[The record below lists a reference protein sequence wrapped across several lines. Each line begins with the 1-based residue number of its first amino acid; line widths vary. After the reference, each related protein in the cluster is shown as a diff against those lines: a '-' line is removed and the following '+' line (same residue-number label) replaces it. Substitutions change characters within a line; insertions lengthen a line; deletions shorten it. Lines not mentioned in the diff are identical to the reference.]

1 MDGGR
6 RRRRRRQLREEQLA
20 WEATKAEEA
29 RKAKRRSRD
38 AERAALQ
45 TAAQAASEKRK
56 LEELEAKVHPQR
68 YAALDAGGG
77 SFGLELHLC
86 RTCSCQ
92 EVDTTAISC
101 GRWRRCR

>member
-1 MDGGR
+1 MDGG
-6 RRRRRRQLREEQLA
+6 RRRRQLREEQLA

-68 YAALDAGGG
+68 YAALNAGGG
-77 SFGLELHLC
+77 SFGLELHLL
-86 RTCSCQ
+86 
-92 EVDTTAISC
+92 
-101 GRWRRCR
+101 